1 MDCLIGLGWNVLPFV
16 CIRKCRLKASDGIF
30 ADAVCVSCRF
40 ARPRHRTSRV
50 VFRSRFPSKLKVIN
64 NPLFI
69 LYFYIIKNFIPAKV
83 PAFITLFS
91 LDFFAF
97 LFCCGGGRT
106 ALPLHALGLRGGGF
120 FYASGADCLSLI
132 FYKRFGVF
140 EYAVFYAVLCKYLH
154 FYACL
159 CVGFEQ

>member
-1 MDCLIGLGWNVLPFV
+1 MPSEFFQTAFLPMRFSRCVGLPV
-16 CIRKCRLKASDGIF
+16 R
-30 ADAVCVSCRF
+30 
-40 ARPRHRTSRV
+40 RHRTSRV

-69 LYFYIIKNFIPAKV
+69 LYFYRIKNFIPAKV
-83 PAFITLFS
+83 PTFITLFS